1 MEDGLVL
8 EDNPCT
14 VATVNTIKITSIKSV
29 TLKNLTFLQLTP
41 RPKRRNLSDDDFVS
55 AFRLYRLRRSGILY
69 NHPTRF
75 QVLPSQSFMTSRNSQ
90 SRVWS
95 VLLHVASPSRIYR
108 PSQKS
113 LHLQHH
119 FFRGIKVFYWET

>member
-55 AFRLYRLRRSGILY
+55 AFRLYRLRRSGR
-69 NHPTRF
+69 HPIQPSYT
-75 QVLPSQSFMTSRNSQ
+75 LPSQSFMTSRNSQ